1 MALGPWSTADP
12 QRPLLLFAVTPPRR
26 TTTAEDAQRIADR
39 TCERLRDLDLDALVL
54 YDIDDETDRNP
65 DERPFPYLPTLDP
78 GEFRTRHLTGWDG
91 PVVVYRSTG
100 KYTTGELAGW
110 FGAQDPQQVST
121 VLVGASS
128 SGSAVR
134 TTLSEAQDLRRRHAP
149 ELELG
154 GVAIPERHEAR
165 GDEHERMRRKQAA
178 GVGFFVTQVVYDVGA
193 AKSMV
198 SDYRYDCAA
207 QGRDPAPVVFTLS
220 VCGSRK
226 TLEFLEW
233 LGVHVP
239 RWMRNDLRH
248 APDPLAT
255 SFDQC
260 VSIAED
266 LAQFC
271 TRHDIPFG
279 FNVESVSIRR
289 AEIDA
294 SVRLAARLGD
304 LLGRGPSPVG
314 PGPHRR
320 AGRP

>member
-1 MALGPWSTADP
+1 VELTEQALR
-12 QRPLLLFAVTPPRR
+12 RPGGLLLFAITPPRR
-26 TTTAEDAQRIADR
+26 TTGPGDAQRIADR
-39 TCERLRDLDLDALVL
+39 TVERLAGLELDALVL

-78 GEFRTRHLTGWDG
+78 DEFRTRYLTGWDR
-91 PVVVYRSTG
+91 PVVVYRSAG
-100 KYTTGELAGW
+100 KYTADELAGW
-110 FGAQDPQQVST
+110 LGTQDPRQVST

-128 SGSAVR
+128 SDSDVR
-134 TTLSEAQDLRRRHAP
+134 TTLSEAQRLCRTHAP
-149 ELELG
+149 DLPLG
-154 GVAIPERHEAR
+154 GVAIPERHESGGR
-165 GDEHERMRRKQAA
+165 EHERMRRKETA

-198 SDYRYDCAA
+198 SDYRYACADDDH
-207 QGRDPAPVVFTLS
+207 RPAPVIFTLS

-248 APDPLAT
+248 ATDPLTT

-260 VSIAED
+260 VAIAED

-271 TRHDIPFG
+271 TRHDIPYG

-289 AEIDA
+289 AEIEA
-294 SVRLAARLGD
+294 SVRLATHLRTRLD
-304 LLGRGPSPVG
+304 
-314 PGPHRR
+314 
-320 AGRP
+320 AG